1 MFIVASAAPT
11 ASPNSI
17 RIGIACHR
25 FRVCGQRRGRDL
37 PWEEVAWSLPG
48 HGCSVRKVPD
58 DAVIG
63 CVGVLHVGT
72 RGQRGPGEVVVQV
85 RGGSEAFLAWSDE
98 PLAKGT
104 QVLVV

>member
-1 MFIVASAAPT
+1 M
-11 ASPNSI
+11 
-17 RIGIACHR
+17 
-25 FRVCGQRRGRDL
+25 
-37 PWEEVAWSLPG
+37 
-48 HGCSVRKVPD
+48 RKVPD

-72 RGQRGPGEVVVQV
+72 RGQGGPGEAVVQV

-104 QVLVV
+104 RVLVVESRGERAVDVVAFPEAEDPLDELDRL